1 VKRLIVARH
10 AEAVSNVEGIVSGVA
25 PGAPLS
31 AAGRREAGDLAE
43 KLMTE
48 RIELGVSSRFARACE
63 TLQLALDSRPAIPR
77 IELAELDE
85 IGFGSFEGG
94 PLQAY
99 RAWAW
104 TNEPDTPCP
113 GGGESRSDVALR
125 IATALELL
133 LARPEETVFVV
144 GHALPLRY
152 ALDAADGSF
161 PAAKIEHLAH
171 ATPYPLTREQV
182 DTAAETLRVWAE
194 APQFRDAPI

>member
-1 VKRLIVARH
+1 MRRLFVARH
-10 AEAVSNVEGIVSGVA
+10 GEAVSNVAGIVSGVV

-31 AAGRREAGDLAE
+31 AAGRREAADLGRKLSAE
-43 KLMTE
+43 PIT
-48 RIELGVSSRFARACE
+48 LGVSSRFARTRE
-63 TLQLALDSRPAIPR
+63 TLQLAVADRPATPI

-99 RAWAW
+99 RDWAW

-113 GGGESRSDVALR
+113 GGGESRSAVALR

-133 LARPEETVFVV
+133 LARPEETIFVV

>member
-1 VKRLIVARH
+1 M
-10 AEAVSNVEGIVSGVA
+10 E
-25 PGAPLS
+25 P
-31 AAGRREAGDLAE
+31 
-43 KLMTE
+43 
-48 RIELGVSSRFARACE
+48 IELGVSSRFARTRE
-63 TLQLALDSRPAIPR
+63 TLQLALATLPAIPT

-104 TNEPDTPCP
+104 ANEPDAPCP

-133 LARPEETVFVV
+133 LARPEETIFVV

-171 ATPYPLTREQV
+171 TTPYSLTREQV

-194 APQFRDAPI
+194 APQVVHAPI

>member
-1 VKRLIVARH
+1 MRRLIVARH
-10 AEAVSNVEGIVSGVA
+10 AEAVSNVAGIVSGVV
-25 PGAPLS
+25 PGARLS
-31 AAGRREAGDLAE
+31 AAGCREAADLGR
-43 KLMTE
+43 KLTTE
-48 RIELGVSSRFARACE
+48 RIELGVSSRFARTRE
-63 TLQLALDSRPAIPR
+63 TLQLALADRSATPT

-94 PLQAY
+94 LLQAY
-99 RAWAW
+99 RVWAW

-133 LARPEETVFVV
+133 LARPEETIFVV

-152 ALDAADGSF
+152 VLDAADGSF
-161 PAAKIEHLAH
+161 PAARIEHLAH
-171 ATPYPLTREQV
+171 ATPYPLTRELV

-194 APQFRDAPI
+194 APQFRDALI